1 MDNRIDATLD
11 AAIAGG
17 RIVGAEVIV
26 ARHGE
31 VVYQRAAGHFDRAA
45 GIPMPQNAI
54 YRLASVTKPLVAAT
68 ALAMVEKDLLRLE
81 DPVADHV
88 PYFRPRLSDGTAPL
102 MTVHHLL
109 THTAGL
115 TYDYRYDRRINM
127 GLGPTHGQTLDE
139 NIALIGEQPLSF
151 EPGTAWQYSVATD
164 VLGALLARVHGGTLG
179 EAVAAHVTGP
189 LGMTETGYFVA
200 DVRRLAKPYVDGDP
214 NAAPMEAPHTL
225 DNHLGGPTTF
235 SPSRIFDARSFHSGG
250 AGMAGTPADIFR
262 FLETLRQGG
271 DPILSKETVSLAFS
285 NRIGDLPREDAGQ
298 RFGYFGAVVADPGA
312 AQTPAAAG
320 TVNWGGVYGHSWLV
334 DPVNG
339 ITMLSMS
346 NTAFEGCLGAFPREV
361 RNAAYVEYL
370 L

>member
-1 MDNRIDATLD
+1 MHNRIDAAID
-11 AAIAGG
+11 AAIADG

-26 ARHGE
+26 ARQGE
-31 VVYQRAAGHFDRAA
+31 VLYRRAAGHFDREA
-45 GIPMPQNAI
+45 GVPMPQNAI

-68 ALAMVEKDLLRLE
+68 ALAMIDKGLLRLD
-81 DPVADHV
+81 DPVSDHL
-88 PYFRPRLSDGTAPL
+88 PYFRPKLTDGSTPSP
-102 MTVHHLL
+102 TIHHLL

-139 NIALIGEQPLSF
+139 NTALIGEQPLSF
-151 EPGTAWQYSVATD
+151 APGAGWQYSVATD
-164 VLGALLARVHGGTLG
+164 VLGAVLARIHGDTLG
-179 EAVAAHVTGP
+179 EAVAAYVTGP
-189 LGMTETGYFVA
+189 LGMTDTGYFVA
-200 DVRRLAKPYVDGDP
+200 DARRLAKPYADGDA
-214 NAAPMEAPHTL
+214 NAAPMEDPHTL
-225 DNHLGGPTTF
+225 HNHLGGPTTF
-235 SPSRIFDARSFHSGG
+235 SPSRIFDAKSFHSGG
-250 AGMAGTPADIFR
+250 AGMAGTPDDIFR
-262 FLETLRQGG
+262 FLETLRRGG
-271 DPILSKETVSLAFS
+271 DPILSKEAVSLAFS
-285 NRIGDLPREDAGQ
+285 NRIGDLPRDDAGQ